1 MSFGLGD
8 VMVSITG
15 GDYKRCGLE
24 AWWSGILGPTS
35 IPGPEELG
43 ELTTSHCV
51 FMGPSYPIGRQLI
64 PITVELLVSLET

>member
-15 GDYKRCGLE
+15 GDYMRCGLE

-35 IPGPEELG
+35 VPGPEELG
-43 ELTTSHCV
+43 ELQQVT
-51 FMGPSYPIGRQLI
+51 
-64 PITVELLVSLET
+64 VSLWVPVTLSADS